1 MAHDSLNPDNDPF
14 APPVISTVV
23 HCIHCGEEY
32 DSYRIEWRI
41 ERDADGQ
48 PHGFWCCPMEGCD
61 GKGFGFDIFPV
72 DPEYRDENGE
82 LMWCSEG
89 DDFED
94 DFDDV
99 EFVDDDSELADSEL
113 AEADAGDFGREETDG
128 KGDWLTDD
136 EAPAPG
142 ARPELD

>member
-41 ERDADGQ
+41 ERDAGGEA
-48 PHGFWCCPMEGCD
+48 HGFWCCPIEGCD

-82 LMWCSEG
+82 LMWCSDESG
-89 DDFED
+89 ED
-94 DFDDV
+94 HDEFDD
-99 EFVDDDSELADSEL
+99 EQEWEDSELIDDNFEDLDGSETW
-113 AEADAGDFGREETDG
+113 DQ
-128 KGDWLTDD
+128 D
-136 EAPAPG
+136 EAPAKG
-142 ARPELD
+142 AHAEPEDDIPY